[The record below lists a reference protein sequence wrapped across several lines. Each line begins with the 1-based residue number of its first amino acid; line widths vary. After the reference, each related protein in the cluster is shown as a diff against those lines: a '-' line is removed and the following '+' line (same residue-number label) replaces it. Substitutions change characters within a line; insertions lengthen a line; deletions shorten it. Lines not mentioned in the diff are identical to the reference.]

1 MDDGRAL
8 PQDQGPHL
16 GRARR
21 ALTVADEVGVALRLH
36 RRHLGLSP
44 RAYALRRG
52 LSATR
57 LAQLETGA
65 GEVSLSAVAR
75 ALDGTGF
82 TLVVATCPDDPDL
95 TPDDGAAAS
104 AVPAPEGAR
113 EGIDGPTDQPT
124 WFARARRSRHGIDG
138 QDVA

>member
-1 MDDGRAL
+1 MDEGRAL
-8 PQDQGPHL
+8 PQDRVPHL

-21 ALTVADEVGVALRLH
+21 ALTVADEVGLALRLH

-44 RAYALRRG
+44 RAYALSRG
-52 LSATR
+52 LSPSR
-57 LAQLETGA
+57 LAQLETDA
-65 GEVSLSAVAR
+65 GELSVSAVSR
-75 ALDGTGF
+75 ALEGTGF
-82 TLVVATCPDDPDL
+82 TLVVASCPDDPDL

-113 EGIDGPTDQPT
+113 EGSDGPTGQPE
-124 WFARARRSRHGIDG
+124 WFAHTRRPSHLIDG